1 MFRKFCCHWLGEGW
15 PNLAGGEDWGR
26 EDGMAG
32 QLWQRG
38 GGSGDSRSPPGKRSD
53 TLCSPTSSKTSPNRF
68 EMSDLQVEEG
78 GEEDDYINFS
88 WEVSSCSMLSRGSGQ
103 EEYSL
108 EVRTSVFRVYFYFF

>member
-1 MFRKFCCHWLGEGW
+1 M
-15 PNLAGGEDWGR
+15 AGGEDWGR

-53 TLCSPTSSKTSPNRF
+53 TMCSPTSSKTSPNRF

-108 EVRTSVFRVYFYFF
+108 EVRTSVFRVYFYFFDQILGFPCPITSTRR